1 MLITKEINMNRI
13 PKGAKLSE
21 DMKKKLMEHAK
32 KHTKRHINSM
42 RMHLLKGK
50 SFEEAH
56 KVAKD

>member
-1 MLITKEINMNRI
+1 MNRI

-50 SFEEAH
+50 LFEEAH